1 MASGSPV
8 RLRNDFG
15 LGDTAVRHSRQ
26 FVVDAR
32 QVVLIVMPPLDDLE
46 SDGEVFE
53 MIAAFLKTS

>member
-15 LGDTAVRHSRQ
+15 LGATAVRHSRQ
-26 FVVDAR
+26 FVVDGR
-32 QVVLIVMPPLDDLE
+32 QVVLIVIPSLDDFE
-46 SDGEVFE
+46 SVAEVFE